1 MDVSVDVIVVVVI
14 SVSIKACA
22 QEISLNLVHFII
34 HLKIFLAV

>member
-1 MDVSVDVIVVVVI
+1 MDVSVDVIVVI

-34 HLKIFLAV
+34 YLKIFLAV